1 MTTSPATGQLNI
13 DLERLHAL
21 GMVTADGARST
32 TAEDF
37 RILKRPVLR
46 AAFGPGPLEHPHRN
60 LVLVTSALAGE
71 GKTYCAL
78 NLALSI
84 AMERDHTVL
93 LVDAD
98 VARPAL
104 PKMLGV
110 PPGPGLMDL
119 LISDEVRLADLIRRT
134 NIASLSLLPAG
145 CSDKHA
151 TELLAS
157 QAMSDVLD
165 DIASRYPER
174 IVLFDAPPLLLTSEA
189 HVLAARAGQVLL
201 VIEAEVTPQRA
212 VREALRRL
220 EHCAHIRL
228 ICNKARP
235 LPGRRYHAY
244 YD

>member
-1 MTTSPATGQLNI
+1 MTLLPDPGPLAI
-13 DLERLHAL
+13 DLERLRQL
-21 GMVTADGARST
+21 GMVTHDGARSE

-46 AAFGPGPLEHPHRN
+46 AAFGPDRLEHPHRN
-60 LVLVTSALAGE
+60 LVLVTSALPGE

-104 PKMLGV
+104 PRMLGV

-119 LISDEVRLADLIRRT
+119 LINDERGLAELIRRT
-134 NIASLSLLPAG
+134 NVPSLSMLPAG
-145 CSDKHA
+145 PSARHA

-165 DIASRYPER
+165 DIASRYPDR
-174 IVLFDAPPLLLTSEA
+174 IVVFDAPPLLLTSEA

-220 EHCAHIRL
+220 EHCPHIRL

-235 LPGRRYHAY
+235 LPGSRYHAY

>member
-1 MTTSPATGQLNI
+1 MTTSTDPAQLHI
-13 DLERLHAL
+13 DLERLHAH
-21 GMVTADGARST
+21 GMVTQDGART
-32 TAEDF
+32 ETAEDF

-46 AAFGPGPLEHPHRN
+46 AAFGPDRLAHPHPN

-71 GKTYCAL
+71 GKTFCAL

-104 PKMLGV
+104 PRVLGV
-110 PPGPGLMDL
+110 PAGPGLMDL
-119 LISDEVRLADLIRRT
+119 LLSDERRLADLIRRT
-134 NIASLSLLPAG
+134 NVPSLSLLPAG
-145 CSDKHA
+145 RSDKHA

-157 QAMSDVLD
+157 QAMSGVLD
-165 DIASRYPER
+165 DIASRYPDR

-201 VIEAEVTPQRA
+201 VIESEVTPQRA

-220 EHCAHIRL
+220 EHCPHIRL
-228 ICNKARP
+228 ICNKTRP
-235 LPGRRYHAY
+235 LPGSRYHAY